1 MKIIKKF
8 SDLSKKKF
16 NIIYVFTI
24 AAISACF
31 SGKTSY
37 FNWFVMTTIMYN
49 VIANNF
55 VQTVGTFVTSSKNI
69 SKLNLFLYLAIIF
82 IFNVLLAWKSY
93 DGRIHRGF
101 LEEIEYKDSIRYSA
115 LLIPIILNLLTRFRI
130 PISTTFLT
138 LPLFS
143 KTYNLTN
150 IISKAFSGYFV
161 SFIISFIIWNL
172 VYEKYK
178 KHLKSNDN
186 YEFWKAI
193 QYISIGVLWYS
204 WLSTCM
210 SSFLV
215 FLPRKFNIRHLILFL
230 FIGILLLVIIAK
242 NGICNMEEI
251 VEEKSD
257 LKNIRSSVIF
267 NITYSILLLVFK
279 FNDRINIT
287 TTWLFL
293 GLLDGRELSITNS
306 KATAMSGNSYKT
318 CLKKIFRD
326 LYLSIIGIFVSLI
339 FSNIIK
345 I

>member
-1 MKIIKKF
+1 MKIIEKF
-8 SDLSKKKF
+8 SDLSKKKA
-16 NIIYVFTI
+16 NLIYVFTI
-24 AAISACF
+24 AAICACF

-37 FNWFVMTTIMYN
+37 FNWFVMTMIMYN

-55 VQTVGTFVTSSKNI
+55 VQTIGTFVSSSKNI
-69 SKLNLFLYLAIIF
+69 SKINIFLYLTVVF
-82 IFNVLLAWKSY
+82 IVNVLFAWKSY

-101 LEEIEYKDSIRYSA
+101 LEGIEYKDAISYSV
-115 LLIPIILNLLTRFRI
+115 LLVPIILNLLTSFRI

-138 LPLFS
+138 IPLFS
-143 KTYNLTN
+143 KSNNLTN

-161 SFIISFIIWNL
+161 SFLISFVIWNL
-172 VYEKYK
+172 IYEKFK
-178 KHLKSNDN
+178 KHLKSNNNDK
-186 YEFWKAI
+186 FWKVV

-230 FIGILLLVIIAK
+230 FIGILLLIVIMK
-242 NGICNMEEI
+242 DGIGNMEEI

-257 LKNIRSSVIF
+257 VKNLRSSVIF

-279 FNDRINIT
+279 FNDRINVT

-306 KATAMSGNSYKT
+306 KATAMSGNSYKA
-318 CLKKIFRD
+318 CLKKIFKD
-326 LYLSIIGIFVSLI
+326 LYLGIIGILVSLV
-339 FSNIIK
+339 FSSIIK